1 MDRRIYRKN
10 PFFMLKML
18 KNSFFK
24 FLFISCI
31 TPFLLFTVYGCNF
44 KRSEENQ
51 TSYNSQAVERL
62 ESVAALGQL
71 NPFGEVRKLA
81 APNFGMGGTPRL
93 AKILVKE
100 GDTIIEGQAL
110 AVFDNRPKLEA
121 DLVSEQ
127 ANLNILMNEIIIQ
140 KREINRYQILV
151 DEGAEAAIVLD
162 KMKDNLIILE
172 SKILKIKSAINS
184 INFDLE
190 QTQLKSP
197 IDGIVLQILA
207 REGERPSSLGVLNVG
222 ANKFME
228 ALIEVY
234 ESDIDRVQIGQVVD
248 LISENGGFN
257 GSLRG
262 QVNLISPQV
271 RQRRVLSTD
280 PTGDADSRVVEV
292 RVTLENTSAGK
303 VSHLTGMKVIARFQ
317 P

>member
-1 MDRRIYRKN
+1 
-10 PFFMLKML
+10 MLEM
-18 KNSFFK
+18 FK
-24 FLFISCI
+24 ICHFRLLFLFFI
-31 TPFLLFTVYGCNF
+31 TPLFLLLFYGCNN
-44 KRSEENQ
+44 KKLEEIQLSN
-51 TSYNSQAVERL
+51 NIEVVDRI

-71 NPFGEVRKLA
+71 NPLGEVRRLA
-81 APNFGMGGTPRL
+81 APTSGMGGTPRL
-93 AKILVKE
+93 SKLLVKE
-100 GDTIIEGQAL
+100 GDSIVRGQIL

-121 DLVSEQ
+121 DLAFEQ
-127 ANLNILMNEIIIQ
+127 ANLNILMNEIRIL

-151 DEGAEAAIVLD
+151 DEGAEPVVFLD
-162 KMKDNLIILE
+162 KMKDDLLISE
-172 SKILKIKSAINS
+172 ARILKLKSAINS
-184 INFDLE
+184 INFDLA

-207 REGERPSSLGVLNVG
+207 REGERPSSSGVLNVG
-222 ANKFME
+222 ANQLME

-234 ESDIDRVQIGQVVD
+234 ESDIDRIEIGQVVD

-292 RVTLENTSAGK
+292 RVKLDKGSAEK